1 MTKQIVFSFYCIPYR
16 VRTYDPRLR
25 RPLLYPTELR
35 ERLSDFLLW
44 VDVIAKVA
52 KVLCNL
58 NFEL

>member
-1 MTKQIVFSFYCIPYR
+1 MTHGLEGRCSN
-16 VRTYDPRLR
+16 
-25 RPLLYPTELR
+25 PTELR

-44 VDVIAKVA
+44 LDVIAKVA